1 MPLRRLLLLLA
12 CLLGVGVL
20 GATLERPLARAE
32 ADEEVVW
39 LEDLDAA
46 REAAKA
52 SGKPLFVAFT

>member
-1 MPLRRLLLLLA
+1 MPIRRLLIPLA
-12 CLLGVGVL
+12 CLLVVGAL
-20 GATLERPLARAE
+20 TAALDRPLARAE

-46 REAAKA
+46 REAARA